1 MTFTIQH
8 FIALLPLLITSAT
21 LVVVMLAVAWKR
33 NHSFTATLSVIGLNL
48 ALLSLLPVLGV
59 TPIEVTPLVLVD
71 NYACFY
77 MALVL
82 VSALA
87 CVTLAHAYM
96 ESYPGNREELYL
108 LLLLAT
114 AGGLVLVSAQHLAS
128 LFIGLELLSV
138 PVYGMVAYAFFNK
151 RSLEAGIKYT
161 VLSAAGS
168 AFLLF
173 GMALLYAE
181 SGTLGFAGL
190 GAKVAEH
197 VLSGPLVSVGVG
209 MMLVGLGFKLS
220 LVPFHLWTP
229 DVYEGA
235 PAPVSAFLATASK
248 VAVFAVLLRLFQIAP
263 AALDNQLLNIS
274 LSVIAVASI
283 LFGNLLAL
291 TQSNIKR
298 LLGYSSIAH
307 LGYLLVALIASK
319 GMAVEAVGVYL
330 ATYVLTS
337 LGAFGVITLMSTP
350 YSGRDA
356 DALFEYR
363 GLFWR
368 RPVLTAVMTV
378 MMLSLAGI
386 PLTAGFIGKFYVIA
400 VGVESHLW
408 WLIGAWCWA
417 APSACT
423 TTCGSWSPCSWSS
436 PASASTTHRSTGASA
451 PAASCWWPSP
461 CWRSSSASTRSRCWK
476 SSSIPAW
483 PSPAES
489 PAPRKPRLGGVF
501 LWPAPRTLP
510 RCRGMLRAPWM
521 NPEASCPPSTISTSC
536 DTTAPVGTPRPPVTA
551 NGRDRSAPKRSPPH
565 AAATGR

>member
-96 ESYPGNREELYL
+96 ESYPGNREEPVP
-108 LLLLAT
+108 APA
-114 AGGLVLVSAQHLAS
+114 AGHRRRPGAGQRAAPGQPVHRP
-128 LFIGLELLSV
+128 GLLSV

-408 WLIGAWCWA
+408 WLIGALVLGSA
-417 APSACT
+417 IGLYYYLRVMVTLFLVEPGIRQHDAPFNWGQRA
-423 TTCGSWSPCSWSS
+423 GGIMLV
-436 PASASTTHRSTGASA
+436 AIALLAFF
-451 PAASCWWPSP
+451 
-461 CWRSSSASTRSRCWK
+461 
-476 SSSIPAW
+476 
-483 PSPAES
+483 
-489 PAPRKPRLGGVF
+489 LGVYPQPLLEILQHSG
-501 LWPAPRTLP
+501 LALA
-510 RCRGMLRAPWM
+510 G
-521 NPEASCPPSTISTSC
+521 
-536 DTTAPVGTPRPPVTA
+536 
-551 NGRDRSAPKRSPPH
+551 
-565 AAATGR
+565 